1 MTTRISYPHT
11 RAYTNRNRKA
21 MLMLIILSIHPHAH
35 RTRSLSFESLN
46 LLGYLFPASIYRSI
60 FVSSL
65 LCSTLY
71 PSGKSLFRHDSMNP
85 YLPSNV
91 YALTPIP
98 HYPVQ
103 LRTPHVY
110 PSAHLLPVCLSICQC
125 FSLRILLYH
134 AIAFPLI
141 FFKRNNLTA
150 TTLAKTDNTPSH

>member
-85 YLPSNV
+85 YLPSNA
-91 YALTPIP
+91 YLHEFHISPFN
-98 HYPVQ
+98 
-103 LRTPHVY
+103 
-110 PSAHLLPVCLSICQC
+110 SAHRMFIHPPIYCPSVCRSASVFLFVSYSTIPSLS
-125 FSLRILLYH
+125 L
-134 AIAFPLI
+134 
-141 FFKRNNLTA
+141 
-150 TTLAKTDNTPSH
+150 